1 MQSRLRDFCKWT
13 KLMSSIAGPLFTKL
27 RLNMDMSPGEILQQ
41 LINSKESVDCKQVMP
56 IMVLLS
62 QTTLAADS
70 ELTKTLLLF
79 MTDQTFHMR

>member
-1 MQSRLRDFCKWT
+1 
-13 KLMSSIAGPLFTKL
+13 MSSIAGPLFTKL

-41 LINSKESVDCKQVMP
+41 LINSKEGVDCKQVMP